1 MIGKALL
8 ECMAYIDDKLIEEAL
23 NPPCIPHEK
32 NLDEKNN
39 KFENYV
45 KKCDDCYLLVI
56 LQDSSKGSFC
66 FYTDS
71 LLKHKYISKFKEV
84 FFYDEKKK
92 QAYKLCTQ

>member
-1 MIGKALL
+1 MEVGVKRIQSKICKSAL
-8 ECMAYIDDKLIEEAL
+8 I
-23 NPPCIPHEK
+23 
-32 NLDEKNN
+32 KNN